1 MDNDEALRRIEELRA
16 DSKTRI
22 EELANNGI
30 GDFGLGNLR
39 LELLIEH
46 LMPWS
51 EDNTVRIAFEVEWE
65 QRANHAL
72 REAQEQVSR
81 MKLTQGVSFMPN
93 LNSNGS
99 HG

>member
-1 MDNDEALRRIEELRA
+1 MLEQIEKLRA
-16 DSKTRI
+16 DSKILI
-22 EELANNGI
+22 ENLASNGI

-51 EDNTVRIAFEVEWE
+51 NSNTTRLQFEMEWE
-65 QRANHAL
+65 QRANNAL

-81 MKLTQGVSFMPN
+81 MKLTQGVPLIPN
-93 LNSNGS
+93 LNSNGL